1 MFIYIDDAVFTG
13 SNEAMISEL
22 IEDMMKH
29 YEMTNLG
36 FLHYFLGIGVIP
48 ESSSIFIHQQK
59 YAQTLLEKFG
69 RK

>member
-1 MFIYIDDAVFTG
+1 MFIYVDEAVIIG

-22 IEDMMKH
+22 MEDMMKH

-36 FLHYFLGIGVIP
+36 FLHHFLGIGVIP
-48 ESSSIFIHQQK
+48 VSIGIFIHQQK
-59 YAQTLLEKFG
+59 YAETLLEESG